1 MIPFGVV
8 ALPPAKLLIIC
19 NVCPPVIHREVI
31 YLISAL
37 LYQHLFRLIL
47 LLGPPSCPGIRQTR
61 GRCYHQVLSL
71 AGLFHSILY
80 PLLLIE
86 ACAHIMKTTG
96 VISECHDCAIIAVQ
110 GCEQPALLVGLP
122 IVPLLPVFPV
132 SDLSLNRLPD
142 WHEQLLL
149 VEKALLG
156 WDALNGTEVEVQVQF
171 RPPSEALVVLV
182 VEGVLGQASLRLGI
196 CDALAFKKLR
206 LLGGKNLDLK
216 RLVVDRHRYGAF
228 KM

>member
-1 MIPFGVV
+1 M
-8 ALPPAKLLIIC
+8 
-19 NVCPPVIHREVI
+19 
-31 YLISAL
+31 
-37 LYQHLFRLIL
+37 
-47 LLGPPSCPGIRQTR
+47 
-61 GRCYHQVLSL
+61 LSL
-71 AGLFHSILY
+71 AGLFNSVLY

-86 ACAHIMKTTG
+86 ACAHIIKTTG
-96 VISECHDCAIIAVQ
+96 VISEGHDCAIITVQ
-110 GCEQPALLVGLP
+110 CCKKPAL
-122 IVPLLPVFPV
+122 IFLLPVVPILSVFPV
-132 SDLSLNRLPD
+132 CDLSLHRLPH

-196 CDALAFKKLR
+196 CDALAFNKLR